1 MEFWS
6 RIKSALRN
14 LFRKPQIESHLD
26 QELRAYVDM
35 VTDEKIESGMSAPEA
50 RRIALAELGGMEQV
64 KQAVREHRAGTGI
77 ELLWQDVR
85 YALRQLRRN
94 RGFTLTAVITLGLG
108 IGATTAIFSA
118 VYSLLLRPLPFP
130 DSHQLM
136 YVSSDMPKGKWDVLL
151 SPDFVAA
158 KLGTKSFQQF
168 AGYCNRGLNSNLVSG
183 GDPVRVNRIN
193 VSANF
198 FPMLGVEPQL
208 GRNFSP
214 EEDRLGGPPLILLS
228 DRLWRNRFHADPAI
242 VGQAVTLD
250 GKEQTI
256 IGVMPPHFS
265 FPDLEMEPDV
275 YAPADLGPD
284 TNLTVE
290 QTVQMMKVIARLK
303 PGVSMQ
309 QAQAELQAFFSARAH
324 NYHPVIARAL
334 AGRQM
339 IVEPLQRR
347 LTGDDQKPLYIL
359 LVCVAAVLLIACAN
373 VANLQL
379 ARAVSRR
386 HETALRGALG
396 ASRLRLLRQFLVESL
411 ILASLAAALGLALAF
426 VVTSLIRRVGTLDA
440 SQMSLHSR
448 AAQLLR
454 LPFGKISTV
463 VYVDGWVVAFTVG
476 LALLTTLLFGLAPAI
491 GATRTD
497 LRNALQAAALRIS
510 SVREQRLLRHG
521 LLIIEVGLA
530 VVLLCSAGLL
540 IRSFVNV
547 LRYDSGFDP
556 GNMLT
561 GITELTSQRYF
572 GDAGAERIRNF
583 VDELMPRLQALPG
596 VEAAAATNAL
606 PLQPTASAATTI
618 VFNETM
624 VTWKENLPLSYRIS
638 VTPDYFRAVHTP
650 IVKGRAF
657 TREDDQTSP
666 RVAVVN
672 LAFAKRFF
680 AGEALGKRFARWADA
695 HDRSHPFK
703 WITVVGIAD
712 DVRHGGLEQDVQAD
726 FFVPMAQFPDPHINL
741 ALRTMNQ
748 PAMLADALRHA
759 VTGVDKEQPIFDIQT
774 MDQRVSDAIAQRR
787 LIMLLICCFALLAVI
802 LSAVGVYGVFA
813 YSVNQRRHEMGIR
826 LALGASR
833 NGLLRL
839 IVMQAARLIVVG
851 SMLGAGAALLLSR
864 LLASL
869 LVGIKPH
876 DPVSFWT
883 AWALMT
889 IVALI
894 ASTLPAADAARTDL
908 LSVLH
913 SE

>member
-6 RIKSALRN
+6 RTKSALRN

-26 QELRAYVDM
+26 QEIQAYVDM
-35 VTDEKIESGMSAPEA
+35 VTDEKIAAGMSASEA
-50 RRIALAELGGMEQV
+50 RRSALAELGGVEQV

-77 ELLWQDVR
+77 ELLGQDVR

-94 RGFTLTAVITLGLG
+94 RGFTMTAVITLGLG

-118 VYSLLLRPLPFP
+118 VYSLLLRPLPFR

-136 YVSSDMPKGKWDVLL
+136 YVSSDLPKGKWDVLL

-198 FPMLGVEPQL
+198 FPTLGVEPQL

-214 EEDRLGGPPLILLS
+214 DEDQLGGPPLILLS
-228 DRLWRNRFHADPAI
+228 DRLWRNRFHADPAV
-242 VGQAVTLD
+242 VGRAVTLD

-256 IGVMPPHFS
+256 IGVMPLHFS

-309 QAQAELQAFFSARAH
+309 QAQAELQAFFLARSH

-334 AGRQM
+334 AGRRM
-339 IVEPLQRR
+339 IVEPLQRH

-426 VVTSLIRRVGTLDA
+426 IATSLIRRMGMLEA

-510 SVREQRLLRHG
+510 SGREQRLLRHA
-521 LLIIEVGLA
+521 LLIMEVGLA

-547 LRYDSGFDP
+547 LRYDSGFAS

-561 GITELTSQRYF
+561 GITELTGQRYF

-606 PLQPTASAATTI
+606 PLQPTALAATTI

-624 VTWKENLPLSYRIS
+624 ASWKENLPLSSRIS
-638 VTPDYFRAVHTP
+638 VTPDYFRAVQTP
-650 IVKGRAF
+650 IFKGRAF
-657 TREDDQTSP
+657 TREDSQASP
-666 RVAVVN
+666 RVAIVN
-672 LAFAKRFF
+672 RAFAKRFF
-680 AGEALGKRFARWADA
+680 AGDALGKRFARWADA
-695 HDRSHPFK
+695 QKPNPFT
-703 WITVVGIAD
+703 WITIVGVAD
-712 DVRHGGLEQDVQAD
+712 DVRHGGLERDVQAE
-726 FFVPMAQFPDPHINL
+726 FFVPMAQFPDPDLNI
-741 ALRTMNQ
+741 ALRTAED
-748 PAMLADALRHA
+748 PALLSDALRHA
-759 VTGVDKEQPIFDIQT
+759 VTTVDSEQPIFDIQT
-774 MDQRVSDAIAQRR
+774 MDQRVSDSIAQRR
-787 LIMLLICCFALLAVI
+787 LVMLLICCFAMLAVV

-839 IVMQAARLIVVG
+839 IVMQAARLIVMG

-869 LVGIKPH
+869 LVGVKPY